1 MYSIFKMYYPM
12 GLFTVQQCKD
22 AVFVGWLTTEQFK
35 EITGQNYVDASTST
49 SADASESA
57 NKDNSQA

>member
-12 GLFTVQQCKD
+12 GLFTIQQCKD

-35 EITGQNYVDASTST
+35 EITGQDYVDASTST